1 MSVPEETVLLSVDD
15 GVAIVSLNRPDRHNA
30 FNDAMDAR
38 FFEVLASLRERDDIR
53 CIVWR
58 GEGKSFSSGRDTKEL
73 GTRAKGESD
82 LEFIEIGHRKTTLLW
97 EIPVPIVVAL
107 KGWAL
112 GGGFERA
119 LLCDIRV
126 ASSDTRM
133 ALPEV
138 GHGVIPDSGGT
149 ARLFQMAGHGLA
161 ADMALTGRVISA
173 DEALRHGIVSR
184 VVEPDKLDDEVLS
197 IARDIARRSPLAV
210 KFSKEVLSGL
220 ATPAIERSMHEEK
233 LAQTVIFASDD
244 YRELKAA
251 RAEDREPKFRGR

>member
-1 MSVPEETVLLSVDD
+1 VSSSETVLLTVDG
-15 GVAIVSLNRPDRHNA
+15 GVAVVSLNRPDRHNA
-30 FNDAMDAR
+30 FNDEMDAR
-38 FFEVLASLRERDDIR
+38 FFEVLASLRELDDVR
-53 CIVWR
+53 CVVWR

-97 EIPVPIVVAL
+97 EMPVPIIAAL

-119 LLCDIRV
+119 LLCDIRI
-126 ASSDTRM
+126 ASSGTRM

-161 ADMALTGRVISA
+161 ADMALTGRVITA
-173 DEALRHGIVSR
+173 EEALQHGIVSR
-184 VVEPDKLDDEVLS
+184 VVEPDKLDEEALNM
-197 IARDIARRSPLAV
+197 AREIARRSPLAV

-220 ATPAIERSMHEEK
+220 ATPEVERSMHEEK
-233 LAQTVIFASDD
+233 IAQTVIFASED

-251 RAEDREPKFRGR
+251 RTEDRDPKYRGR

>member
-1 MSVPEETVLLSVDD
+1 MSSETVLLTID
-15 GVAIVSLNRPDRHNA
+15 GAVAIVSLNRPDRHNA
-30 FNDAMDAR
+30 FNDEMDAR
-38 FFEVLASLRERDDIR
+38 FFEVLAELRDRDDVR

-82 LEFIEIGHRKTTLLW
+82 LEFIEAGHRKTTVLW
-97 EIPVPIVVAL
+97 EMPVPIVVAL

-119 LLCDIRV
+119 LLCDMRI
-126 ASSDTRM
+126 AASDTRM

-161 ADMALTGRVISA
+161 ADMALTGRVLSA
-173 DEALRHGIVSR
+173 QEALQHGIVSR
-184 VVEPDKLDDEVLS
+184 VVEPEKLDEEVLS
-197 IARDIARRSPLAV
+197 IAQEIARRSPLAV
-210 KFSKEVLSGL
+210 RFSKEVLSGL
-220 ATPAIERSMHEEK
+220 ATPAVERSMHEEK
-233 LAQTVIFASDD
+233 IAQTVIFGSDD

-251 RAEDREPKFRGR
+251 RSEDREPKFRGR